1 MIQSD
6 QEKEIDNTCNIIE
19 VGFSY
24 ESNNKNLFSRNNFIP
39 FSDINQFVA
48 SRNMCGTYRSAYR
61 YSTTDIDN
69 ALMYGDMYFDFD
81 DINNFETVRKDAI
94 TVLNTIEVTFLIDKK
109 VVQIYYSGY
118 KGIHLILSAKTLGV
132 QPCDNLNEI
141 YKYIAMNTS
150 KFTKFGTIDTQ
161 IYDNRR
167 LFRIPNTINEKS
179 GLYKIPLTYEELE
192 TLSIEDIKEMAS
204 TPRVIKKPEYYC
216 IPTAYNMYQKYIQE
230 YERYMKTEKNGD
242 KKHKKKFDFIPPC
255 VQHILDN
262 GAVEGVRNMSIA
274 CLAGFYSVYG
284 CTLNETLDNIKTWN
298 SKNSKPTGERELT
311 ATVKSIFNG
320 EKQYGCNT
328 FSQISV
334 CDKECKVYKNKNIEE
349 EVDPENLP
357 VCKKLAGVYNKHGR
371 QNISS
376 IR

>member
-1 MIQSD
+1 MIQSN

-24 ESNNKNLFSRNNFIP
+24 ESNNKSLFSRNNFIS

-48 SRNMCGTYRSAYR
+48 SRNMRGTYRSAFR
-61 YSTTDIDN
+61 YSSTDIDN
-69 ALMYGDMYFDFD
+69 ALMYGDLYFDLD
-81 DINNFETVRKDAI
+81 DVNNFETVRKDAI

-109 VVQIYYSGY
+109 LVQIYYSGY
-118 KGIHLILSAKTLGV
+118 KGIHLILSAKTLGI

-141 YKYIAMNTS
+141 YKYIALNAS
-150 KFTKFGTIDTQ
+150 KFTPFKTIDTQ

-192 TLSIEDIKEMAS
+192 TLPIEKIKEMAT
-204 TPRVIKKPEYYC
+204 TPRVMKKPEYYC
-216 IPTAYNMYQKYIQE
+216 IPTAYNMFQKYIQE
-230 YERYMKTEKNGD
+230 YERYVKTEERGSK
-242 KKHKKKFDFIPPC
+242 KKHKKTFDFIPPC

-262 GAVEGVRNMSIA
+262 GAVEGTRNMSIA
-274 CLAGFYSVYG
+274 CLAGFYSSYG

-320 EKQYGCNT
+320 EKQYGCKT
-328 FSQISV
+328 FSQISM
-334 CDKECKVYKNKNIEE
+334 CSKECKVYQNKNKDEDI
-349 EVDPENLP
+349 DPENTL
-357 VCKKLAGVYNKHGR
+357 VCRKNARRQYGR
-371 QNISS
+371 QNISNT
-376 IR
+376 R